1 MAPKYKD
8 VPPVI
13 RRVLSMRD
21 EIGYHLMREGRTVQ
35 EEFILILKKESKL
48 PKRLRDYV
56 VEYFDQI
63 ENEKDNEQGENPV
76 DVRSDVPDELHPGDV
91 SESI

>member
-21 EIGYHLMREGRTVQ
+21 EIGYHLNRENRTVQ

-48 PKRLRDYV
+48 PKRLRDYI

-63 ENEKDNEQGENPV
+63 ENEKISEQGENIV
-76 DVRSDVPDELHPGDV
+76 DVRPDLHDELHPG
-91 SESI
+91 E

>member
-21 EIGYHLMREGRTVQ
+21 EIGYHLTRESRTVQ

-48 PKRLRDYV
+48 PKRLRDYIV
-56 VEYFDQI
+56 QYFEEIQ
-63 ENEKDNEQGENPV
+63 NEETNNQGQNIVNVHPNL
-76 DVRSDVPDELHPGDV
+76 PNELHPG
-91 SESI
+91 E

>member
-21 EIGYHLMREGRTVQ
+21 EIGYHLTRENRTVQ

-48 PKRLRDYV
+48 PKRLRDYI

-63 ENEKDNEQGENPV
+63 ENEKISEQGENIA
-76 DVRSDVPDELHPGDV
+76 DVRPDLHDELHPG
-91 SESI
+91 E